1 MKKILLFGS
10 LLILSATIHSQAV
23 FQKAISIPFTQA
35 SAKSIIQ
42 TSDGGFLVGASGA
55 SNGSTLIKTDAQ
67 GTILWTKTYSSSTTM
82 ALMQA
87 GECIGG
93 GYFMFGTSSD
103 SSTWAAGFSLTKVDV
118 NGNVLWG
125 KTIPTNTMGYGYS
138 KVRCTADGGFVISE
152 SLYSKMGAIKL
163 DANGNI
169 VWQNSFSDDPNDQSP
184 KCPSFNCLICNDG
197 SMVFTGKRNSDV
209 LLVKTNTTGSM
220 AWSSTIGNGEY
231 YHAYGITATAD
242 GGYVVGGYANF
253 YPFLMKVNA
262 TGAMVWYHEFITT
275 GGGEFDEVYEQ
286 PNGNLIAIGTDYS
299 TTFITTFNSTGTM
312 LASKEFASNAY
323 SFAYYGPTMCLTSDG
338 GYAFASDYNDINTGM
353 SALVIMKTNSS
364 GTLPCDFSTY
374 SMTENPTTS
383 SAVVMSVPIYS
394 HASSEVVTT
403 LTSNA
408 ISLNATE
415 VDYCVLFSTNSQVAE
430 AASISVFP
438 SPLAAGENIHL
449 EIKNAAASS
458 VAVYDANGRVVRT
471 LDTAPVLNSTLEI
484 STADLSPGIYFIR
497 VSGADQ
503 SLLGTS
509 KFIIR

>member
-1 MKKILLFGS
+1 MKKILLFSS
-10 LLILSATIHSQAV
+10 LLILSATIHSQAI
-23 FQKAISIPFTQA
+23 FQKAVSIPFTQA

-55 SNGSTLIKTDAQ
+55 TNGSTLIKTDAQ
-67 GTILWTKTYSSSTTM
+67 GTIQWTKTYSSSAAM
-82 ALMQA
+82 LLVQA
-87 GECIGG
+87 GECVGG

-103 SSTWAAGFSLTKVDV
+103 SSTWSAGFSLMKVDV

-125 KTIPTNTMGYGYS
+125 KTIPSSAMGYGYS

-152 SLYSKMGAIKL
+152 SLYSKMGAMKM
-163 DANGNI
+163 DANGN
-169 VWQNSFSDDPNDQSP
+169 VLWENSFSDDPNDQSP
-184 KCPSFNCLICNDG
+184 KCPSFNCLICSDG

-242 GGYVVGGYANF
+242 GGYVVAGYANF

-275 GGGEFDEVYEQ
+275 NGGEFDEVYEQ
-286 PNGNLIAIGTDYS
+286 ANGNLIAIGTDYNA
-299 TTFITTFNSTGTM
+299 THITTFNSTGTV
-312 LASKEFASNAY
+312 LASKALTSNSYYY
-323 SFAYYGPTMCLTSDG
+323 SYYGPSICLTSDG
-338 GYAFASDYNDINTGM
+338 GYAFVSDYNDLNTGM

-364 GTLPCDFSTY
+364 GTLPCDFTNY
-374 SMTENPTTS
+374 TITENTAS
-383 SAVVMSVPIYS
+383 GNAVVMSVPIYS
-394 HASSEVVTT
+394 HAGSSVATT
-403 LTSNA
+403 ITASA
-408 ISLNATE
+408 IPLNATE
-415 VDYCVLFSTNSQVAE
+415 VDYCVLFSTNSQIAE

-449 EIKNAAASS
+449 EIKGAAASS

-471 LDTAPVLNSTLEI
+471 LDTDPALSSTLEI
-484 STADLSPGIYFIR
+484 STADLSSGIYFIR